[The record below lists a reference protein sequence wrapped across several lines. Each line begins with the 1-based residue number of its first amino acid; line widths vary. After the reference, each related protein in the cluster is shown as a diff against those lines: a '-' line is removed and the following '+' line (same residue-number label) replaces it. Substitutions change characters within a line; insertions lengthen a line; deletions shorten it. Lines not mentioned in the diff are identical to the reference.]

1 VKAHVKPQRPISKD
15 QFDKICS
22 KYVVG
27 NKLSRKDA
35 LRFLNHLADA
45 VEVPYDEAV
54 LPFI

>member
-1 VKAHVKPQRPISKD
+1 MKAHVKPQRPISKD